1 MMQEL
6 RRHIGDDEATQRAAG
21 SSSHTPRAGEMM
33 GLGGASGAQ
42 MPDLWEGARTTVVET
57 GASW

>member
-1 MMQEL
+1 MMRQL
-6 RRHIGDDEATQRAAG
+6 REPAG

-42 MPDLWEGARTTVVET
+42 MPDLWEGARTTVVGT